1 MSIADLQARINAIRA
16 AAEKPKAKATPAAKP
31 KATRTEPQRQWQT
44 LAIVTRVGQQQ
55 CSGCGAVHR
64 YIAGRYA
71 YQRSGSIYRH
81 FLFGHFDPSELPAL
95 QMLPLQVEE
104 LPPEVVQECPTCLGI
119 GEDTIDAVI
128 ASFSAR
134 RQLKLWEI

>member
-16 AAEKPKAKATPAAKP
+16 AAEKPKEKAAAKP
-31 KATRTEPQRQWQT
+31 KPKTPRTDAQRQWQT
-44 LAIVTRVGQQQ
+44 LALVTRVGQQQ
-55 CSGCGAVHR
+55 CSGCGTVHR

-81 FLFGHFDPSELPAL
+81 FLFGHFDPSELSAL
-95 QMLPLQVEE
+95 QMIPLQVEE

-128 ASFSAR
+128 ASFAAK
-134 RQLKLWEI
+134 RQLTLWEI

>member
-16 AAEKPKAKATPAAKP
+16 AAEKPKEKAAVKP
-31 KATRTEPQRQWQT
+31 KPKTKAADPQRQWQT
-44 LAIVTRVGQQQ
+44 LALVTRVGQQQ

-71 YQRSGSIYRH
+71 YQRSGTIYRH
-81 FLFGHFDPSELPAL
+81 QLFGFFDPSELPAL
-95 QMLPLQVEE
+95 QLIPLQVEE
-104 LPPEVVQECPTCLGI
+104 LPIEVVHECPTCLGI

-128 ASFSAR
+128 ASFGAK
-134 RQLKLWEI
+134 RQLQLWES

>member
-16 AAEKPKAKATPAAKP
+16 AAEKPKAPAAKT
-31 KATRTEPQRQWQT
+31 KTKTKTAEPQRQWQT

-81 FLFGHFDPSELPAL
+81 FLFGYFDPSELPAL
-95 QMLPLQVEE
+95 QIIPLQVEE
-104 LPPEVVQECPTCLGI
+104 LSPEVVQECPTCLGI

-128 ASFSAR
+128 ASFAAK
-134 RQLKLWEI
+134 RQLTLWEI